1 MTASTSLKATC
12 DGCKKEFPSKNK
24 LFQHLALNSDGCL
37 SPDEYNE
44 YLRNPRH
51 FEKIAVLYGYLPGT
65 DYRRSKIPD
74 EACGIEG
81 GQHAAWMVTKAID
94 RACRGE
100 EGEDNVDMLAWSADK
115 AAAFKINR
123 SYGTLSRNSNAA
135 EQDEYTGAITE
146 LLVTNTSPLFFDFVN
161 ADKDDN
167 CNANEEQHMHKE
179 KVTAWVK
186 AVNQQLDCMLSCFTS
201 SFKDWSP
208 GRIRVFGRLSIPQK
222 KFNPE
227 TDVVHRRVDYCF
239 PADLLYVP
247 KVSNDHDLSISDT
260 AVQLNT
266 KTLQEFLDK
275 MPSFPPGV
283 PARVFDASDKSTAR
297 RDEDDYQEA
306 PLGREFRPSVRP
318 DDTTL
323 TYLFKMKK
331 VMQAF
336 TTQVED
342 VNPNDSGAVLE
353 KKFSEMKRNKQKEQ
367 PRKKKQRK
375 QAQQNPKT
383 ENNKEETRSTKVT
396 TKRFLRRKRFHNFS
410 NRVLAHDF
418 LSYRR
423 LDRIYHRATLRLNS
437 TYEDKTCS
445 ESDQQLVQNRPFV
458 VFSLTGDIFLYEQAR
473 RVIALL
479 IAILRGCIDIEILDC
494 IFDEEVSLYF
504 VYFIFC
510 TSISHFSTL
519 VCTSCFSASCS
530 KLVSMILCI

>member
-12 DGCKKEFPSKNK
+12 DGCQKQFPSKNK
-24 LFQHLALNSDGCL
+24 LFQHLAVNSDGCL

-74 EACGIEG
+74 GACGIEG
-81 GQHAAWMVTKAID
+81 GQHAAWMVTEAID
-94 RACRGE
+94 RVCRGKDSE
-100 EGEDNVDMLAWSADK
+100 SNVDMASWSADK

-146 LLVTNTSPLFFDFVN
+146 MLVTNTSPLFFDFAN

-167 CNANEEQHMHKE
+167 EEQHKE
-179 KVTAWVK
+179 KVTAWVNS
-186 AVNQQLDCMLSCFTS
+186 VNQQLDCMISCFKS
-201 SFKDWSP
+201 SCKDWSP

-247 KVSNDHDLSISDT
+247 KVSNDHLSMSDT
-260 AVQLNT
+260 AVQLQT

-283 PARVFDASDKSTAR
+283 PARVFDASDTSTTR
-297 RDEDDYQEA
+297 KNEDDYQEA

-375 QAQQNPKT
+375 QAQQNSKT
-383 ENNKEETRSTKVT
+383 DNNEEETGSTKAL

-437 TYEDKTCS
+437 AYEDKTCP

-458 VFSLTGDIFLYEQAR
+458 VFSQTGDIFLYEQAR

-494 IFDEEVSLYF
+494 IFDEEVSLLL
-504 VYFIFC
+504 C
-510 TSISHFSTL
+510 TYVLLSHLLHFNL
-519 VCTSCFSASCS
+519 TSSLFQYAH
-530 KLVSMILCI
+530 LVSAPLAPSL

>member
-12 DGCKKEFPSKNK
+12 DGCQKQFPSKNK
-24 LFQHLALNSDGCL
+24 LFQHLAVNSDGCL

-81 GQHAAWMVTKAID
+81 GQHAAWVVTEAID
-94 RACRGE
+94 RVCRGE
-100 EGEDNVDMLAWSADK
+100 DSEGNVDMAWSEDK

-146 LLVTNTSPLFFDFVN
+146 MLVTKTSPLFFDFAN

-167 CNANEEQHMHKE
+167 EEQHKE

-186 AVNQQLDCMLSCFTS
+186 AVNHQLDCMISCFKS
-201 SFKDWSP
+201 SCKDWSP

-239 PADLLYVP
+239 PADLLYVS
-247 KVSNDHDLSISDT
+247 KVSNDHLSMSDT
-260 AVQLNT
+260 AVQLQT
-266 KTLQEFLDK
+266 KTLQDFFDK

-283 PARVFDASDKSTAR
+283 PARVFDASDTSTTR
-297 RDEDDYQEA
+297 RNEDDYQEA

-367 PRKKKQRK
+367 PRKKKQRN
-375 QAQQNPKT
+375 QARQNPKR
-383 ENNKEETRSTKVT
+383 ENNKEETRSTKAK

-418 LSYRR
+418 MSYRR

-437 TYEDKTCS
+437 THEDKNCS
-445 ESDQQLVQNRPFV
+445 QSDRQLVQNRPFI

-479 IAILRGCIDIEILDC
+479 IAILRGCVDIEILDC
-494 IFDEEVSLYF
+494 IFDEEVSLLQALLEY
-504 VYFIFC
+504 VYYCPIFC
-510 TSISHFSTL
+510 TSISHLHYFSMRISFL
-519 VCTSCFSASCS
+519 PLLLQAC
-530 KLVSMILCI
+530 KL

>member
-12 DGCKKEFPSKNK
+12 DGCQKQFPSKNK
-24 LFQHLALNSDGCL
+24 LFQHLAVNSDGCL

-74 EACGIEG
+74 DASGIEG
-81 GQHAAWMVTKAID
+81 GQHAAWVVTEAID
-94 RACRGE
+94 RVCRKE
-100 EGEDNVDMLAWSADK
+100 DGEDNVDWAWSADK
-115 AAAFKINR
+115 AAAFNINR
-123 SYGTLSRNSNAA
+123 SYGSLSRNSNAA

-146 LLVTNTSPLFFDFVN
+146 MLVTKTSPLFFDFTN
-161 ADKDDN
+161 ADKDG
-167 CNANEEQHMHKE
+167 NEEQHKE

-186 AVNQQLDCMLSCFTS
+186 AVNQQLDCMISCFKS
-201 SFKDWSP
+201 SCKDWSP
-208 GRIRVFGRLSIPQK
+208 GRIRVFGRMSIPNK

-247 KVSNDHDLSISDT
+247 KVSNDHLSMSDT
-260 AVQLNT
+260 AVQLQT
-266 KTLQEFLDK
+266 KTLQDFLNK

-283 PARVFDASDKSTAR
+283 PARVFDASDTSTSR
-297 RDEDDYQEA
+297 RNEDDYQEA
-306 PLGREFRPSVRP
+306 PLGREFRPSVRL

-383 ENNKEETRSTKVT
+383 ENNKEETGSTKAT

-437 TYEDKTCS
+437 TYEDRTCS

-494 IFDEEVSLYF
+494 IFDEEVSLLQVLLF
-504 VYFIFC
+504 HILRFNL
-510 TSISHFSTL
+510 TSSLFQYAH
-519 VCTSCFSASCS
+519 
-530 KLVSMILCI
+530 LVSAPLAPSL